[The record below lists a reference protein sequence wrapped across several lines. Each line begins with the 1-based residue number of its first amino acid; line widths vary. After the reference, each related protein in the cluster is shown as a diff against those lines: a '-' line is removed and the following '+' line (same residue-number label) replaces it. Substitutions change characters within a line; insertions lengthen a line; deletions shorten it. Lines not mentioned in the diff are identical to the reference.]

1 MQPFKNNKKKNPQNS
16 QNLQN
21 LQNPPSQG
29 SFGALFPNQHK
40 KNPRAPNLMGHL
52 DIDNELLEQLMSLYD
67 GGESIRL
74 QVSAWKK
81 QASVQYLKCH
91 SPVFAKL
98 LFSLIVWIKQ
108 LRNLRDNFSIL
119 TSNEFFQ

>member
-1 MQPFKNNKKKNPQNS
+1 MNEFKKNKKKNS
-16 QNLQN
+16 QN

-52 DIDNELLEQLMSLYD
+52 DIDSELIEQLMSRYD
-67 GGESIRL
+67 GGETIRL

-81 QASVQYLKCH
+81 QASGTELPYLTIKAQLPFQGKHQSDDDDDPNSFQYL
-91 SPVFAKL
+91 ADL
-98 LFSLIVWIKQ
+98 
-108 LRNLRDNFSIL
+108 
-119 TSNEFFQ
+119 